1 MALPSPATGSDP
13 AHPHVQSVGGN
24 LSVQGAPEA
33 RYVFFPAVRMA
44 APKPRRRGSL
54 SKVTKVTRTGN
65 CEGRSWSAVSIL
77 TVHHAASS
85 HAVRTSR
92 ERGGAARRL
101 GGGAGRRPK
110 CPRGTSGTGGEGA
123 WECQPTPRSSPSQL
137 PPRENTRPALAD
149 ATFYVKTPGFQMLP
163 QMKNDLAR

>member
-1 MALPSPATGSDP
+1 
-13 AHPHVQSVGGN
+13 
-24 LSVQGAPEA
+24 
-33 RYVFFPAVRMA
+33 MA

-85 HAVRTSR
+85 HAGCADQQGA
-92 ERGGAARRL
+92 RGGGSAFP

-123 WECQPTPRSSPSQL
+123 WECQPTPSSSPSQL